1 MSGDSPPDSTSP
13 GWFERIG
20 QLLGREPRDRSAVL
34 SFLDEAFA
42 NGVFDQQARDM
53 LQGVLRVSEL
63 SVCDVMIPHG
73 QMIVV
78 HEEDPLPKVL
88 ATIVDSGHSRYPVIG
103 ASRDEVVGLLL
114 AKDLLAHYL
123 ERARH
128 FGLRDFLRPML
139 FVPETKALNVL
150 LREFRSTRNHMAIAI
165 DEFGG
170 VAGLITLEDV
180 LEEIVGEIDD
190 EYDIETEG
198 NILEHSRQR
207 FTVRG
212 LTSLEEFNRHFGAG
226 LPEDDFDTIGG
237 FLVDQWGRVPARGET
252 LTFGTLGFR
261 VLRADRRRIQLLEVR
276 RIKATPAPQKPPDP
290 A

>member
-1 MSGDSPPDSTSP
+1 MSGDAPPETGSP

-20 QLLGREPRDRSAVL
+20 QLLGREPKDRAAVL
-34 SFLDEAFA
+34 SFIDEAFA
-42 NGVFDQQARDM
+42 NGAFDQQARDM
-53 LQGVLRVSEL
+53 LRGVLRMSEL
-63 SVCDVMIPHG
+63 KVADVMIPHG

-103 ASRDEVVGLLL
+103 ASRDEVTGLLL

-226 LPEDDFDTIGG
+226 LPEEEFDTIGG
-237 FLVDQWGRVPARGET
+237 FLVDQWGRVPVRGET
-252 LTFGTLGFR
+252 LTFGALAFR

-276 RIKATPAPQKPPDP
+276 RIKSTPPPPKAPDP

>member
-1 MSGDSPPDSTSP
+1 MSGDAPPDPATP
-13 GWFERIG
+13 GWIERIG
-20 QLLGREPRDRSAVL
+20 QLLGREPRDRDAVL
-34 SFLDEAFA
+34 TLIEGAFA

-53 LQGVLRVSEL
+53 LRGVLRVSEL
-63 SVCDVMIPHG
+63 SVGDVMIPHG

-114 AKDLLAHYL
+114 AKDLLSHYL

-212 LTSLEEFNRHFGAG
+212 LTSLEEFNRHFDASF
-226 LPEDDFDTIGG
+226 PEVDFDTIGG
-237 FLVDQWGRVPARGET
+237 FLVDQWGRVPVRGET
-252 LTFGTLGFR
+252 LVFGSFGFR

-276 RIKATPAPQKPPDP
+276 RIKPAPAAPKNPDP

>member
-1 MSGDSPPDSTSP
+1 MSGDSPTETSAP
-13 GWFERIG
+13 SWFERIG
-20 QLLGREPRDRSAVL
+20 QLLGREPKDRNAFMAL
-34 SFLDEAFA
+34 LDEAFA

-53 LQGVLRVSEL
+53 LHGVLRVSERR
-63 SVCDVMIPHG
+63 VGDVMIPHG

-78 HEEDPLPKVL
+78 HEDDPLSKVL

-103 ASRDEVVGLLL
+103 ESRDQVVGLLL
-114 AKDLLAHYL
+114 AKDLLSHYL

-128 FGLRDFLRPML
+128 FALRDFLRPML
-139 FVPETKALNVL
+139 FIPETKPLNLL
-150 LREFRSTRNHMAIAI
+150 LREFRTTRNHMAIAI

-198 NILEHSRQR
+198 NILAHSRQR

-212 LTSLEEFNRHFGAG
+212 LTSLEEFNRHFDVH
-226 LPEDDFDTIGG
+226 LPEQEFDTIGG

-252 LTFGTLGFR
+252 LVFGMLRFR
-261 VLRADRRRIQLLEVR
+261 VLRADRRRIQLVEVR
-276 RIKATPAPQKPPDP
+276 RIKETPGPSEPSHP